1 MTDSLRRTL
10 ARTEASRKA
19 TGRPVRRSRID
30 PMAKT
35 WVLDTETKGTGAQM
49 VPIEKAHD
57 GSARAGRS
65 GIVVRERKPSPPKPV
80 APSGPRR
87 FRVVD
92 VMTKRVLAEDAPLD
106 TTVELLEGVRSI
118 VDVSILVWEPGAGRW
133 QELSLR
139 EKQMLWGFRG
149 RHA

>member
-1 MTDSLRRTL
+1 MS
-10 ARTEASRKA
+10 
-19 TGRPVRRSRID
+19 
-30 PMAKT
+30 KT
-35 WVLDTETKGTGAQM
+35 WVLDTETKGTGAEM

-57 GSARAGRS
+57 GAARAGRS
-65 GIVVRERKPSPPKPV
+65 GIVVRERKPRPPKPV
-80 APSGPRR
+80 EPSGPRR

-92 VMTKRVLAEDAPLD
+92 VMTRRVLSQDAGLGA
-106 TTVELLEGVRSI
+106 TVELLEGVRSI
-118 VDVSILVWEPGAGRW
+118 VDVSILVWERKAGRW